1 MPLKHST
8 SLKEF
13 STTPSV
19 SKMLMKDGNNAAVGG
34 ENPNST
40 EGSNN
45 TGDTLKAPSTQPIR
59 KTKKAAAKEEE
70 DMFTMD

>member
-19 SKMLMKDGNNAAVGG
+19 SKMLMKDGNNVSD
-34 ENPNST
+34 PSST
-40 EGSNN
+40 EQPP
-45 TGDTLKAPSTQPIR
+45 KAPTTAPR
-59 KTKKAAAKEEE
+59 KTTKKEAPKEDD
-70 DMFTMD
+70 DMFVMD